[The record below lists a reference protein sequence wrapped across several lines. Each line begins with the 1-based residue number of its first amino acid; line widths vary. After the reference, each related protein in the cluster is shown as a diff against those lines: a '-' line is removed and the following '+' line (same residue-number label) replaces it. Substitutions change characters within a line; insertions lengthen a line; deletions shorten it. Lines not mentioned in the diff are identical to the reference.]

1 MTFYFAERMQEAIMS
16 LKNQGE
22 IDYFR
27 NPEVIG
33 PISFDDD
40 EAIFCFRIIAKSK
53 DFCNL
58 KGHYHILKIGYLAK
72 KNPKIISKEDLAGTN
87 K

>member
-1 MTFYFAERMQEAIMS
+1 MSFYFALKIQEAIMS

-27 NPEVIG
+27 TPEVIG

-53 DFCNL
+53 DWCNF
-58 KGHYHILKIGYLAK
+58 KGRYHIIKIGYLAK
-72 KNPKIISKEDLAGTN
+72 KKPKIISKEGLAGTD